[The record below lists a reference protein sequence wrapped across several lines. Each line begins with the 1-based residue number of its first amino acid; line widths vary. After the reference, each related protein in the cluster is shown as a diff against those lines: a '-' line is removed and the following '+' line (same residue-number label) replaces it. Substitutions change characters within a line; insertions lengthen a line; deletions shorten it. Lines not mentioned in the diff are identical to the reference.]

1 MELVGHKL
9 RRGLHNMDLTGIPAP
24 YLKLSEYERAYDI
37 WQAKHQDYSQAKQLL
52 LGYDTAGLL
61 KLDAHA
67 ENSKFQSR
75 KALATVGKR
84 QYALNSMQD
93 TALVVQH
100 NVEALRAEIAQTLHN
115 LRNYGQGAQHLS
127 LPTAL
132 KQARFYLQAIE
143 QHNQL
148 VQDIRSTND
157 CAWQQ
162 FYATGNASDAAYDQ
176 RGRLEMLW
184 RDLNQTNLRVAD
196 MRLLID
202 RIQDAGNEAEDV
214 LEHVRNLSGYVVADY
229 QELGDLGQRIG
240 QHLNQS
246 FVDQGEQLLS
256 RSAEQQMQ
264 LNDQRLQLSASAIQL
279 NDSLLAQVE
288 LQREVRR
295 HWLPKAEK
303 HAGRLLERANEYAR
317 QFQPTKN
324 GARIA
329 MLAR

>member
-1 MELVGHKL
+1 
-9 RRGLHNMDLTGIPAP
+9 MDLTGIPAP

-37 WQAKHQDYSQAKQLL
+37 WRAKQQDYSQAKQLL
-52 LGYDTAGLL
+52 LGYDNAGLL

-75 KALATVGKR
+75 KALATIGKR
-84 QYALNSMQD
+84 QYALSSMQD
-93 TALVVQH
+93 AAVVVHQD
-100 NVEALRAEIAQTLHN
+100 VKSLRAEIAQTLHN
-115 LRNYGQGAQHLS
+115 LRNYGKGAHHLS

-132 KQARFYLQAIE
+132 KQARFYLEAVQ

-157 CAWQQ
+157 CAWQH
-162 FYATGNASDAAYDQ
+162 FYATGNASDGAYDQ
-176 RGRLEMLW
+176 RARLEMLW
-184 RDLNQTNLRVAD
+184 RDLNTTNFRVTD

-214 LEHVRNLSGYVVADY
+214 LEHVRNLSGHVAANY
-229 QELGDLGQRIG
+229 EELRDLTHRIG
-240 QHLNQS
+240 KHLNQS
-246 FVDQGEQLLS
+246 FVDHGEQMLS
-256 RSAEQQMQ
+256 R
-264 LNDQRLQLSASAIQL
+264 ASERQIQL
-279 NDSLLAQVE
+279 NDHRIQLTAAAME
-288 LQREVRR
+288 LNDTLITQAKMQREVRK

-303 HAGRLLERANEYAR
+303 HAVRLLERANEYAR